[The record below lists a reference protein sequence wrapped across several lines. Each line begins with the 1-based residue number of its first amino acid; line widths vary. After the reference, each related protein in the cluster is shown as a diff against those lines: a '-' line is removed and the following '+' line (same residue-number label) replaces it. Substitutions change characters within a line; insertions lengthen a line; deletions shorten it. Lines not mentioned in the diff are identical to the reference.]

1 MENWLPLF
9 VAIFGGIGV
18 KIIETAVSRS
28 GKKIDMEGEIRKELR
43 EVVAQQD
50 RKIQELIN
58 EVDEWKD
65 KYYQILEKLVGY
77 DQLKTA
83 HEDLKIKL
91 NKLNG
96 HAKAL
101 PDK

>member
-9 VAIFGGIGV
+9 VAIFGGVGV

-65 KYYQILEKLVGY
+65 KYYQILERLVGY
-77 DQLKTA
+77 DQLKAA
-83 HEDLKIKL
+83 HEELKIKL
-91 NKLNG
+91 NKLND